1 MVSPASIDALGSK
14 VDGSNEG
21 PEVQSADIQTSIA
34 PVGLDWSHKEAI
46 AVHARIVGERIGTK
60 EIERTKASG
69 IEQTGAIATNPL
81 IIKAGATG
89 CAVILRYGVI
99 VTFDLSLEE
108 EAALLKTLQPHI
120 REPISQDISET
131 LPLTFRPNAKERLEN
146 GTLYLQACSAER
158 LQIVAEALGKSVV
171 LDYYETEVSSLFTR
185 IKPFA
190 TAIQGKTRK
199 PPKEEEL
206 LELIGGTLL
215 IQQKMV
221 GIVEVGEKPDP
232 IWDYPALDRLYLRL
246 EDEYELRERLI
257 SLERKLTLVS
267 TSVETSLN
275 ILQRDSSHRVEW
287 YITILIVIEIAIA
300 LYDIWTR

>member
-1 MVSPASIDALGSK
+1 MISPAGIATQD
-14 VDGSNEG
+14 SNA
-21 PEVQSADIQTSIA
+21 QDSNAQTLDSQTSIA
-34 PVGLDWSHKEAI
+34 PVGLDWSRKAAI
-46 AVHARIVGERIGTK
+46 AVCAKIVGERIDTK
-60 EIERTKASG
+60 AIERAKAPER
-69 IEQTGAIATNPL
+69 EQMDAIATNPL
-81 IIKAGATG
+81 IVKAGATG

-99 VTFDLSLEE
+99 VAFDLSREE
-108 EAALLKTLQPHI
+108 EKALLATLQPYI
-120 REPISQDISET
+120 REPIAQDISET
-131 LPLTFRPNAKERLEN
+131 LPLTFSPEAKERLAN

-158 LQIVAEALGKSVV
+158 LQVVAEALGKSVV
-171 LDYYETEVSSLFTR
+171 LDYYETEVSSLFTQ

-199 PPKEEEL
+199 PPKEGEL

-232 IWDYPALDRLYLRL
+232 IWDYPELDRLYLRL

-257 SLERKLTLVS
+257 SLERKLALVS

-287 YITILIVIEIAIA
+287 YITILIVIEIGIA
-300 LYDIWTR
+300 LYEIWAK